1 MAVVVLVFADND
13 RAVDLGKGKQAI
25 IDLIYSLATGL
36 LVTSDFDLC
45 PFNGKYYGGDSSV
58 FIYIARMMHK
68 GKVPYRDMFDHKGS
82 WLYFIEYVGEF
93 LGDTGI
99 WILELLACAIT
110 VFFMLKI
117 SRLLSKKVFVPYL
130 TAFASIY
137 LFGFYLYLDG
147 NLTEFWALPFTLS
160 SLYIIFRFF
169 RKKEY
174 SPLSI
179 VYLGFAF
186 GVVFFIRC
194 NLVSPWAFFVPVIII
209 YLIKLKRSREI
220 IKCILLFTAGVA
232 LALCPVLIY
241 HGVTGSFQ
249 ELYKDYWLYNIS
261 YVKVKGGSYYG
272 ILSFGL
278 YAKYFLIGWIAVI
291 VASIVHRKSRFMHCN
306 TLFLLATFILSLVS
320 GRDYEHY
327 FISCIPC
334 FVVPVTLFLDILLT
348 KKLLS
353 DKKDQLTKI
362 IYMVPVLLLA
372 LVLGWRMVT
381 VFDIESKA
389 GYYDGPVVTYV
400 KENTSPD
407 DDVIYFFGNGLFY
420 ICSDRY
426 TDQKFFYQFPLT
438 YNKDLYY
445 EFIEDLKTDTPDM
458 LVFLN
463 DNSSKE
469 GEVPE
474 EDWSLYNS
482 YVTYKLR
489 QDINELMTER
499 GYILDQKGSFFA
511 YKKG

>member
-1 MAVVVLVFADND
+1 
-13 RAVDLGKGKQAI
+13 
-25 IDLIYSLATGL
+25 
-36 LVTSDFDLC
+36 
-45 PFNGKYYGGDSSV
+45 
-58 FIYIARMMHK
+58 
-68 GKVPYRDMFDHKGS
+68 
-82 WLYFIEYVGEF
+82 
-93 LGDTGI
+93 
-99 WILELLACAIT
+99 
-110 VFFMLKI
+110 
-117 SRLLSKKVFVPYL
+117 
-130 TAFASIY
+130 
-137 LFGFYLYLDG
+137 
-147 NLTEFWALPFTLS
+147 
-160 SLYIIFRFF
+160 
-169 RKKEY
+169 
-174 SPLSI
+174 
-179 VYLGFAF
+179 
-186 GVVFFIRC
+186 
-194 NLVSPWAFFVPVIII
+194 
-209 YLIKLKRSREI
+209 
-220 IKCILLFTAGVA
+220 
-232 LALCPVLIY
+232 
-241 HGVTGSFQ
+241 
-249 ELYKDYWLYNIS
+249 
-261 YVKVKGGSYYG
+261 
-272 ILSFGL
+272 
-278 YAKYFLIGWIAVI
+278 
-291 VASIVHRKSRFMHCN
+291 
-306 TLFLLATFILSLVS
+306 
-320 GRDYEHY
+320 
-327 FISCIPC
+327 
-334 FVVPVTLFLDILLT
+334 